1 MAAPRGDED
10 VVGGLIA
17 SRDLA
22 RVARQ
27 QRQLAAV
34 DVARLRRRYRAALF
48 FGWALST
55 ALFTSAL
62 VVLKDSVL
70 AAEVFF
76 FATTVGVL
84 VLPLIGRGA
93 VPQWLLQRQL
103 SAGDQDAALTT
114 GHLSRPLAA
123 LVQSTR
129 LLRLAIEV
137 AEVSDSDAVAA
148 IGAWIRQVEALEAPE
163 RAVLAQLG
171 LSAGGIEDV
180 LLEEHVVEPHGTDA
194 AARARAR
201 RRQMEV
207 IAEQLEGFEAALLRY
222 DPDPYR

>member
-1 MAAPRGDED
+1 VAALRGDD
-10 VVGGLIA
+10 DGVGAPLA

-27 QRQLAAV
+27 QRQIAAV

-55 ALFTSAL
+55 AIFTSAL
-62 VVLKDSVL
+62 VMLKESVL

-103 SAGDQDAALTT
+103 RAGDQDAALVT
-114 GHLSRPLAA
+114 GHLSRPLAG

-129 LLRLAIEV
+129 LLRLSIEV
-137 AEVSDSDAVAA
+137 AEVSDNDAVAA
-148 IGAWIRQVEALEAPE
+148 IGGWIRQVEALEAPE
-163 RAVLAQLG
+163 RAVLARLG
-171 LSAGGIEDV
+171 ISSRGIERA
-180 LLEEHVVEPHGTDA
+180 LLEEPEAAPRGTDGGA
-194 AARARAR
+194 LAWAR

-222 DPDPYR
+222 DPNPYR